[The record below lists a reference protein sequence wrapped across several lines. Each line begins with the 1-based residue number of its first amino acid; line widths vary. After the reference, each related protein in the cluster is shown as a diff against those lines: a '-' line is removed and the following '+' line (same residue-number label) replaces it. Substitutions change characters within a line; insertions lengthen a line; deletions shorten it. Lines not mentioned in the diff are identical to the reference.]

1 MTASWS
7 DLDSEAREA
16 DQMARLK
23 RERDSLARRLY
34 EAKNRHDDYL
44 LAVTKAVGE
53 AVAGV
58 SVRPVRVPARSVPDH
73 GLVVIAQ
80 LSDLQTG
87 KITPDYNTEVCRER
101 VLRYADE
108 IIKIGRTHKSRECVV
123 PMLGDIIEGCDIFPG
138 QSYLVDSTLYDQ
150 VFNTTPV
157 ILADF
162 LRQLLTYFRTVRV
175 EAVQGN
181 HGRIGRK
188 GQYSGADNGD
198 KMAYRIAQLLLR
210 DEPRLEFN
218 IADLDG
224 PEAAWFKIMEVGRY
238 SALLFHGDQI
248 QSHNGIPFL
257 GLQKKVNS
265 WASGGIAPGVTFTD
279 AMCGHFHQA
288 ARIPINQRTVWMNG
302 SIESYNTF
310 AQEKLAGQSE
320 PTQWTLICDPAEGRI
335 TASYAVPLR

>member
-1 MTASWS
+1 MSTEWS
-7 DLDSEAREA
+7 DLDETARMA
-16 DQMARLK
+16 DELAKVK

-34 EAKNRHDDYL
+34 EVKHRHADYL
-44 LAVTKAVGE
+44 E
-53 AVAGV
+53 AVVGAV
-58 SVRPVRVPARSVPDH
+58 NESVGRIELRPVRQPSRTPSRT
-73 GLVVIAQ
+73 GLVTIAQ

-108 IIKIGRTHKSRECVV
+108 IIRIARAHGSKECVV
-123 PMLGDIIEGCDIFPG
+123 PVLGDVIEGCDIFPG
-138 QSYLVDSTLYDQ
+138 QSYLVDSTLYAQ
-150 VFNTTPV
+150 VFDTTPV
-157 ILADF
+157 IIADF
-162 LRQLLTYFRTVRV
+162 LRQLLTYFQTVRV

-181 HGRIGRK
+181 HGRIGRR
-188 GQYSGADNGD
+188 GQYSGADNAD
-198 KMAYRIAQLLLR
+198 KMVYRVSKLLLR

-224 PEAAWFKIMEVGRY
+224 PEASWFKIMEVGNY

-248 QSHNGIPFL
+248 KGHSGIPFY

-265 WASGGIAPGVTFTD
+265 WASGGIAPGITFDD

-288 ARIPINQRTVWMNG
+288 ARIPLNQRTVWMNG

-310 AQEKLAGQSE
+310 AQEQLAGQSE
-320 PTQWTLICDPAEGRI
+320 PTQWTLICDPEAGRI
-335 TASYAVPLR
+335 TASYAVGLR